1 MNMGW
6 SRSWSLSLGFGF
18 AVLVALATAHAA
30 PPACAPEIV
39 GPWAGKVLDGGQI
52 KDLSTQFST
61 QSGELTGSYHVED
74 SDGGYD
80 GTLTD
85 FSRLGP
91 CAGSFL
97 WHDRNGSGV
106 VRVEFLPDH
115 DRFEGLWGLGAPL
128 TGHIFT
134 GHRYRPAPIS

>member
-1 MNMGW
+1 MRW
-6 SRSWSLSLGFGF
+6 LRLPALI
-18 AVLVALATAHAA
+18 LALALSVTAAHAA

-39 GPWAGKVLDGGQI
+39 GGWTGKVLDGGAI
-52 KDLSTQFST
+52 KELHTQFST
-61 QSGELTGSYHVED
+61 SSGELTGTYHVED

-85 FSRLGP
+85 FTRTGP

-106 VRVEFLPDH
+106 VRVDFRPDR
-115 DRFEGLWGLGAPL
+115 DRFDGEWGIETPL
-128 TGHIFT
+128 MGHIFT
-134 GHRYRPAPIS
+134 GRRFRPTPVS